1 MGGERAQGEPFDRA
15 QGKQGA
21 IYVNLPNE
29 ANVLEWVRLWIGFRD
44 KWLRD
49 RVRQFVTWL
58 RLPELGSFSA
68 LTAQADAYI
77 GFERHMKDMK
87 DARLRGLTASPF
99 TNPPASAFP
108 TPAFACPGR
117 SRRAVNIRG
126 EARVRSHG
134 RHAAIRVSGVGRSRV
149 FGAET
154 E

>member
-1 MGGERAQGEPFDRA
+1 ML
-15 QGKQGA
+15 
-21 IYVNLPNE
+21 NLPNE
-29 ANVLEWVRLWIGFRD
+29 ANFPGCLLLSVSLTDKVLAVQ
-44 KWLRD
+44 
-49 RVRQFVTWL
+49 VRQFVTWL
-58 RLPELGSFSA
+58 RLSELGSFSA

-99 TNPPASAFP
+99 TNPPASAFR

-126 EARVRSHG
+126 EARVRSHE
-134 RHAAIRVSGVGRSRV
+134 RHAAIRVSRVGRSRV